1 MGVHAVVLLRD
12 GRRRAAEGSDR
23 SSCPCL
29 PHPACPPKS
38 IVDRSVPTVLRLGQY
53 RLAFYSS
60 NGSEPP
66 HVHVISATGQAK
78 FWLDSVGLARSVG
91 LSARELRQVESIVS
105 DNREQLL
112 RSWHEYFDR

>member
-1 MGVHAVVLLRD
+1 M
-12 GRRRAAEGSDR
+12 
-23 SSCPCL
+23 
-29 PHPACPPKS
+29 
-38 IVDRSVPTVLRLGQY
+38 PTVLRLGPY

-66 HVHVISATGQAK
+66 HVHVISATGHAK
-78 FWLDSVGLARSVG
+78 FWLDAVGLARSTSV
-91 LSARELRQVESIVS
+91 SPRELRQIESIVS

>member
-1 MGVHAVVLLRD
+1 M
-12 GRRRAAEGSDR
+12 
-23 SSCPCL
+23 
-29 PHPACPPKS
+29 
-38 IVDRSVPTVLRLGQY
+38 PTVVRVGSY

-66 HVHVISATGQAK
+66 HVHVISANGQAK
-78 FWLDSVGLARSVG
+78 FWLDPLSLARSVAI
-91 LSARELRQVESIVS
+91 SARELRQIESIVS

>member
-1 MGVHAVVLLRD
+1 M
-12 GRRRAAEGSDR
+12 
-23 SSCPCL
+23 
-29 PHPACPPKS
+29 
-38 IVDRSVPTVLRLGQY
+38 PTVVRFGPY

-66 HVHVISATGQAK
+66 HVHVISVTGQAK
-78 FWLDSVGLARSVG
+78 FWLQPLSLARSTAV
-91 LSARELRQVESIVS
+91 SARELRQIESIVS

>member
-1 MGVHAVVLLRD
+1 M
-12 GRRRAAEGSDR
+12 
-23 SSCPCL
+23 
-29 PHPACPPKS
+29 
-38 IVDRSVPTVLRLGQY
+38 PTVLRLGSY

-66 HVHVISATGQAK
+66 HVHVISPTGQAK
-78 FWLDSVGLARSVG
+78 FWLDPVVLARSVG
-91 LSARELRQVESIVS
+91 LSARELRQVESIVK

>member
-1 MGVHAVVLLRD
+1 M
-12 GRRRAAEGSDR
+12 
-23 SSCPCL
+23 
-29 PHPACPPKS
+29 
-38 IVDRSVPTVLRLGQY
+38 PTVVRVGSY

-66 HVHVISATGQAK
+66 HVHVISARQAK
-78 FWLDSVGLARSVG
+78 FWLDPLCLARSVAI
-91 LSARELRQVESIVS
+91 SARELRQIESIVS

>member
-1 MGVHAVVLLRD
+1 M
-12 GRRRAAEGSDR
+12 
-23 SSCPCL
+23 
-29 PHPACPPKS
+29 
-38 IVDRSVPTVLRLGQY
+38 PTVLRLGQY
-53 RLAFYSS
+53 RFAFYSS

>member
-1 MGVHAVVLLRD
+1 M
-12 GRRRAAEGSDR
+12 
-23 SSCPCL
+23 
-29 PHPACPPKS
+29 
-38 IVDRSVPTVLRLGQY
+38 PTVLRVGPY

-78 FWLDSVGLARSVG
+78 FWLDPVNLARSVG
-91 LSARELRQVESIVS
+91 ASARELRQIESIVR

>member
-1 MGVHAVVLLRD
+1 M
-12 GRRRAAEGSDR
+12 
-23 SSCPCL
+23 
-29 PHPACPPKS
+29 
-38 IVDRSVPTVLRLGQY
+38 PTVLRIGPY

-66 HVHVISATGQAK
+66 HVHVISATSQAK
-78 FWLDSVGLARSVG
+78 FWLSPVILARSVG
-91 LSARELRQVESIVS
+91 ASARDLRQIESIVR